1 MRVEII
7 PLNDGA
13 IGTQRTITALH
24 FGDESAARKIYIQAS
39 LHADE
44 LPGALTAYHLRAQF
58 LALEQAG
65 YINAHIVLV
74 PLANPIGLSQ
84 ALHHT
89 AVGRFEFLSGQNFN
103 RLGALNLFELTLAH
117 LQKNGAVLG
126 QDAAANVATIRG
138 AMRQALAEFVP
149 KNALESMHLALVG
162 LAFDADVVL
171 DLHCDERAVLHMY
184 TLPDLWPLFEPLAA
198 HLGSQCQLLADSSG
212 ANPFDE
218 ALSTAWTQLAGAYP
232 HANIPPAC
240 ATTTVELR
248 SRADISHAFAVQ
260 DAWAI
265 VQFLHGLGDVTLA
278 AADVVAAPALLRPP
292 YPLAGKVYVLAPC
305 AGVVVYHAQAGDDV
319 TAGQLLAELI
329 DPIEG
334 RSEQVLS
341 PIDGVVYARAVLQFT
356 QKGEILASVAGAV
369 DLGRGAGLSP

>member
-65 YINAHIVLV
+65 HINAHIVLV

-198 HLGSQCQLLADSSG
+198 HLGRPVSS
-212 ANPFDE
+212 
-218 ALSTAWTQLAGAYP
+218 
-232 HANIPPAC
+232 
-240 ATTTVELR
+240 
-248 SRADISHAFAVQ
+248 
-260 DAWAI
+260 
-265 VQFLHGLGDVTLA
+265 
-278 AADVVAAPALLRPP
+278 
-292 YPLAGKVYVLAPC
+292 
-305 AGVVVYHAQAGDDV
+305 
-319 TAGQLLAELI
+319 
-329 DPIEG
+329 
-334 RSEQVLS
+334 
-341 PIDGVVYARAVLQFT
+341 
-356 QKGEILASVAGAV
+356 
-369 DLGRGAGLSP
+369 